1 MLRKLVIFQF
11 SSHLARLGTRDWIH
25 QFKIQIL
32 RVIILIGFNLIHN
45 VWPKP
50 ISLYP
55 TPQSSWNL
63 KFLDS
68 KGLNKSLDLCKN
80 IRLIIRLKRNIRID
94 YSFSYKGDP
103 NSQIHY
109 SVWYKRN
116 PNNSNS
122 IRFIPKGIIRFLINS
137 YSAELFLFVWTLA
150 PQLSRLSFT
159 SPWCSSA
166 HNLAADCAIKNSK
179 FDTFI
184 NLKWHWDKQQLI
196 IQLSV

>member
-137 YSAELFLFVWTLA
+137 YSAELFLFVWTLSEG
-150 PQLSRLSFT
+150 LSKWVIT
-159 SPWCSSA
+159 VSS
-166 HNLAADCAIKNSK
+166 HLTYQTFLINT
-179 FDTFI
+179 FDEGEI
-184 NLKWHWDKQQLI
+184 HLI
-196 IQLSV
+196 LPGTISSYIQGV

>member
-137 YSAELFLFVWTLA
+137 YSAALFLFVWTLTQ
-150 PQLSRLSFT
+150 PGTCST
-159 SPWCSSA
+159 SGNWFSG
-166 HNLAADCAIKNSK
+166 N
-179 FDTFI
+179 T
-184 NLKWHWDKQQLI
+184 W
-196 IQLSV
+196 

>member
-137 YSAELFLFVWTLA
+137 YSAEIFLFVWTLWQC
-150 PQLSRLSFT
+150 PWLS
-159 SPWCSSA
+159 SPWAWIVIEHSTILPNNGRC
-166 HNLAADCAIKNSK
+166 
-179 FDTFI
+179 
-184 NLKWHWDKQQLI
+184 
-196 IQLSV
+196 

>member
-11 SSHLARLGTRDWIH
+11 SLQLASLGMGDWIH

-55 TPQSSWNL
+55 TPQNSWNV

-68 KGLNKSLDLCKN
+68 KGLNKSLDFCKN

-94 YSFSYKGDP
+94 YSFSYRGDP

-137 YSAELFLFVWTLA
+137 YSAELFLFVWTLGLRWKSICT
-150 PQLSRLSFT
+150 P
-159 SPWCSSA
+159 A
-166 HNLAADCAIKNSK
+166 HPPYS
-179 FDTFI
+179 T
-184 NLKWHWDKQQLI
+184 H
-196 IQLSV
+196 

>member
-11 SSHLARLGTRDWIH
+11 SSQLARLGTGDWIH

-32 RVIILIGFNLIHN
+32 RVIILIEFNLIHN

-55 TPQSSWNL
+55 TPQNSWNV

-94 YSFSYKGDP
+94 YSFSYKSDP

-116 PNNSNS
+116 PNNSNP
-122 IRFIPKGIIRFLINS
+122 IRFIPKGIIPFLINS
-137 YSAELFLFVWTLA
+137 YSAELFLFVWPLYLD
-150 PQLSRLSFT
+150 PFS
-159 SPWCSSA
+159 
-166 HNLAADCAIKNSK
+166 DEIK
-179 FDTFI
+179 
-184 NLKWHWDKQQLI
+184 
-196 IQLSV
+196 

>member
-137 YSAELFLFVWTLA
+137 YSAELFLFVWTLTKA
-150 PQLSRLSFT
+150 GLWPYGSLLL
-159 SPWCSSA
+159 C
-166 HNLAADCAIKNSK
+166 H
-179 FDTFI
+179 
-184 NLKWHWDKQQLI
+184 
-196 IQLSV
+196 

>member
-11 SSHLARLGTRDWIH
+11 SSQLARLGTGDWIH

-32 RVIILIGFNLIHN
+32 RVIILIEFNLIHN

-55 TPQSSWNL
+55 TPQNSWNV

-137 YSAELFLFVWTLA
+137 YSAELFLFVWTLVGSIFKA
-150 PQLSRLSFT
+150 GQTKSNCTKADLSLTQLSPSLF
-159 SPWCSSA
+159 WCYCCLVES
-166 HNLAADCAIKNSK
+166 LPI
-179 FDTFI
+179 
-184 NLKWHWDKQQLI
+184 
-196 IQLSV
+196 